1 MIPGHEKQTHELTPY
16 EMEQILPKVVK
27 RMKTK
32 LGKENAVTNPQV
44 VKAFKEHGF
53 KLSGP
58 RFRKIIQYIRVN
70 GLIDGLVSHGKGY
83 FVAVKKEDIKRN
95 IESLDKKINS
105 EIVTRDTLLYQMNRM
120 FPDQLNK
127 IEENPFE

>member
-16 EMEQILPKVVK
+16 EMEEILPKVVK

-53 KLSGP
+53 RLSEP
-58 RFRKIIQYIRVN
+58 RFRKIIQHIRVN
-70 GLIDGLVSHGKGY
+70 GLINGLVSHGKGY
-83 FVAVKKEDIKRN
+83 FVATKKEDIKRN

-105 EIVTRDTLLYQMNRM
+105 EIVTRDTLLYQMNIM
-120 FPDQLNK
+120 FPGKEKVVD
-127 IEENPFE
+127 ENPFE